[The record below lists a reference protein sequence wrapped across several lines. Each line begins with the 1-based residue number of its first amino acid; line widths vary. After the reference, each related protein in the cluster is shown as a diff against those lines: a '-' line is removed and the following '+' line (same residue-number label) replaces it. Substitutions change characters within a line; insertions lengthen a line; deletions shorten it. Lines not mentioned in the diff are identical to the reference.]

1 MLLIFAVVFL
11 GMNLF
16 CPRSQTADLR
26 PDELRGRLTASFGE
40 SVKSGRLLSTGLRNE
55 ASKLG
60 ATGGELFLKEAN
72 EVDDQVDKIAALSPD
87 RIETKVLEPS
97 PSPVVDLRTKFDE
110 NFNQLL
116 NNIKEYSS
124 KIIATE
130 EANRKGQ
137 LTPEQTEMLDA
148 KLHLVSGERHKN
160 FDTIAGAHQTLINL
174 NRNHPTT
181 EIGKEA
187 ASLAVQAEK
196 TASLYVNDSIGYQV
210 IDFTVKLTGA
220 TPAFSYWFAAVILA
234 IIVRILVWP
243 LATKQIMSF
252 KRMALLQPMMKELKE
267 KYQGQELQVQM
278 GKLYQKYNI
287 NPLAGCWPL
296 LVQMPFFIWIFRSMN
311 AYRFEFHSGTF
322 LWVSPEGHAAAPA
335 WFGANL
341 GEKDVPLIL
350 LYAIS
355 MIVTTLITPTDPS
368 QARQAKILGI
378 TMAVLFS
385 GIMFVSPFPSAFLL
399 YWTAINVIS
408 TAQSIY
414 LGRVPIPP
422 LVEGSGNEKKGF
434 FSGLIPK
441 DGAPGTPA
449 TLRDN
454 TKTGAPVLHKPKS
467 GKQKKKK

>member
-16 CPRSQTADLR
+16 CPKNPAADLR
-26 PDELRGRLTASFGE
+26 PDEIRGRLTASFGE
-40 SVKSGRLLSTGLRNE
+40 TVKSGRLLSAGLRKE

-60 ATGGELFLKEAN
+60 TTGGEAFQREAV
-72 EVDDQVDKIAALSPD
+72 EVDSEIEKISALAPD
-87 RIETKVLEPS
+87 PVETKVLEPS
-97 PSPVVDLRTKFDE
+97 TSPVIDLREKFVKDLD
-110 NFNQLL
+110 QLL
-116 NNIKEYSS
+116 TNVKDYAS
-124 KIIATE
+124 KLKSTE
-130 EANRKGQ
+130 EAKRQGQ
-137 LTPEQTEMLDA
+137 LTPEQADMLDA
-148 KLHLVSGERHKN
+148 KLHLIKGERDKN
-160 FDTIAGAHQTLINL
+160 FDTIAAAHQILVNL
-174 NRNHPTT
+174 SKNHPDTD
-181 EIGKEA
+181 IGKEA
-187 ASLAVQAEK
+187 AVLAAQSEK
-196 TASLYVNDSIGYQV
+196 TASLYVKDSLGYQV
-210 IDFTVKLTGA
+210 IDFAVKLTGSV
-220 TPAFSYWFAAVILA
+220 PSFSYWFAAVMLA
-234 IIVRILVWP
+234 ILVRILVWP

-252 KRMALLQPMMKELKE
+252 KRMALLQPMMKELQA
-267 KYQGQELQVQM
+267 KYQGQELQIQM

-322 LWVSPEGHAAAPA
+322 LWVSPGGHEMAPS

-341 GEKDVPLIL
+341 GEKDIPLIL

-368 QARQAKILGI
+368 QARQAKIMGI
-378 TMAVLFS
+378 TLAVLFS
-385 GIMFVSPFPSAFLL
+385 GIMFISPFPSAFLL
-399 YWTAINVIS
+399 YWTTINIIS

-414 LGRVPIPP
+414 LSRQPIPP
-422 LVEGSGNEKKGF
+422 LVEGGGNGKGF

-467 GKQKKKK
+467 GKQRKKK